1 MLSALS
7 AIFLGSQ
14 HAYSRLFV
22 SFGLRRVLNGYW
34 LVAEDT
40 VLVSMSSDLILEA
53 FGVEHVRWVT
63 VQTADVITAPDS
75 LEADRTVEVFTFL
88 EEKCAVRPPAELN
101 YDPGVLTRVALNV
114 SEHVER

>member
-1 MLSALS
+1 M
-7 AIFLGSQ
+7 
-14 HAYSRLFV
+14 HV
-22 SFGLRRVLNGYW
+22 SSGLLVCFRFRWVLNGDR
-34 LVAEDT
+34 LVAKDT

-53 FGVEHVRWVT
+53 CGVEHVRWVT
-63 VQTADVITAPDS
+63 IQTANVITAPDS

-101 YDPGVLTRVALNV
+101 YNPGILARVALNV